1 MIIDAHAHLTRKP
14 DFKLLEKI
22 IADGNLEQIW
32 LMDVSGCGLKTHDF
46 ASEDEIIEVSVKFP
60 DVYIPFGYL
69 DLRKTPD
76 DIDRLKG
83 KGFFGLKAYR
93 PEKPYDA
100 PEYFPFYERADKLGM
115 PILFHTGMVEKCPK
129 GKMGDKL
136 SFGPTNMRPSQLS
149 SIAAAFPG
157 LITIG
162 GHLGYPWLEET
173 AHNLYYYPNIYH
185 DLSGYRKDVEWLIKN
200 LDRKCNDGLP
210 HRYFNDKI
218 LFATDALCYG
228 EKNEYQNILK
238 MISFWQLF
246 LDVIGSNYYRWG
258 QAVEREKIFYAN
270 ARKIYDSIV
279 KRKTRRK
286 K

>member
-1 MIIDAHAHLTRKP
+1 MKKECIN
-14 DFKLLEKI
+14 
-22 IADGNLEQIW
+22 NLG
-32 LMDVSGCGLKTHDF
+32 V
-46 ASEDEIIEVSVKFP
+46 
-60 DVYIPFGYL
+60 
-69 DLRKTPD
+69 
-76 DIDRLKG
+76 
-83 KGFFGLKAYR
+83 
-93 PEKPYDA
+93 
-100 PEYFPFYERADKLGM
+100 
-115 PILFHTGMVEKCPK
+115 
-129 GKMGDKL
+129 
-136 SFGPTNMRPSQLS
+136 
-149 SIAAAFPG
+149 
-157 LITIG
+157 
-162 GHLGYPWLEET
+162 
-173 AHNLYYYPNIYH
+173 
-185 DLSGYRKDVEWLIKN
+185 VEWLIKN